1 MKIAVFG
8 ATGATGQQAVQ
19 QALEQGHTVTAL
31 ARIPERLAIHHSSL
45 KIIRGNVLDPAAV
58 EQTVSGADAVLS
70 CLGRRPFRDKD
81 GVEGTHNIIEAM
93 KKLGVRR
100 LIVQSA
106 YGAGSSRGLSSIGM
120 FVVTNTLLK
129 WAYRERSLRSRKS

>member
-31 ARIPERLAIHHSSL
+31 ARMPERLAIHYSAL
-45 KIIRGNVLDPAAV
+45 KIIKGNVLDPAAV

-81 GVEGTHNIIEAM
+81 AVWKGTHNIIEAM

-106 YGAGSSRGLSSIGM
+106 YG
-120 FVVTNTLLK
+120 
-129 WAYRERSLRSRKS
+129 